1 MEKRTITVKGIGKVK
16 LKVDYI
22 VISLELSSLNKD
34 YEKTMSLASSKLNS
48 LTNSLVDAGF
58 EKQEIKTAK
67 YEVQPVYES
76 IRDEQGNYRDE
87 FLGFKCVHMLK
98 LSFDFDM
105 PILNKILLA
114 ITKSEA
120 NPKIHISFTVKDQ
133 TKISDEV
140 LKLSCEDA
148 KRKAEILCNAS
159 GYSLGALLKIDY
171 NWNESYFESRTR
183 YENTAMFAR
192 HKIFLN
198 EDADN
203 IEPEDIE
210 VSDSAVFI
218 WEIV

>member
-22 VISLELSSLNKD
+22 VISLESLSLNKD
-34 YEKTMSLASSKLNS
+34 YEKTMSQASEKLNA
-48 LTNSLVDAGF
+48 LTNSLIDAGF

-87 FLGFKCVHMLK
+87 FLGFKCAHMLK

-114 ITKSEA
+114 ITKSKA

-148 KRKAEILCNAS
+148 KRKAEILCHAS

>member
-22 VISLELSSLNKD
+22 AISLELLSLNKD

-58 EKQEIKTAK
+58 DKQEIKTAK

-76 IRDEQGNYRDE
+76 VRDEQGNYRDE
-87 FLGFKCVHMLK
+87 FLGFKCEHMLK

-105 PILNKILLA
+105 DILNNILLA

-148 KRKAEILCNAS
+148 KRKAEILCRTS
-159 GYSLGALLKIDY
+159 GYSLGTLLKIDY

-183 YENTAMFAR
+183 YENTSMFAK
-192 HKIFLN
+192 HKICFY
-198 EDADN
+198 EDTDN

-210 VSDSAVFI
+210 VSNSAVFI
-218 WEIV
+218 WEIA

>member
-48 LTNSLVDAGF
+48 LTNSLVDTGF

-133 TKISDEV
+133 TKISNEV

-148 KRKAEILCNAS
+148 KRKAEILCHAS

-171 NWNESYFESRTR
+171 NWNESYFESKTR
-183 YENTAMFAR
+183 YENTSVFAK
-192 HKIFLN
+192 HKICFY

-218 WEIV
+218 WEIA